1 MPAGVKHI
9 EEVLTVSTVT
19 EKGNP
24 MTAVTPI
31 RAAQEPRKEPGPQTG
46 PGPRRDHVPRPVAAK
61 LPAGPPSGRTGQRTV
76 GAPEVPA
83 PDEASEIRAITR
95 GAVQAAMEV
104 LAGIRPIHQLARR
117 LDPRCLTTLQHRAA
131 LIRREATRTGNP
143 VLARLHRNSTVGS
156 VRVCK
161 VSEGIYEAS
170 AVVVDDVRARAVAVR
185 LERSR
190 QVWRVTELVIG

>member
-1 MPAGVKHI
+1 M
-9 EEVLTVSTVT
+9 STVT
-19 EKGNP
+19 DKGNP

-31 RAAQEPRKEPGPQTG
+31 RAAQEQRKEPGPQTG
-46 PGPRRDHVPRPVAAK
+46 PGPRRGTGPRGDHAPRPAAAK
-61 LPAGPPSGRTGQRTV
+61 LPAGHPSGRTGRQPVR
-76 GAPEVPA
+76 APEMPA

-95 GAVQAAMEV
+95 GTVQAAMEV
-104 LAGIRPIHQLARR
+104 LAGIRPVHQLARR
-117 LDPRCLTTLQHRAA
+117 LDPCCLTTLQHRAA
-131 LIRREATRTGNP
+131 LIRREATRTANP

-161 VSEGIYEAS
+161 VSEGVYEAS

-185 LERSR
+185 LERSK